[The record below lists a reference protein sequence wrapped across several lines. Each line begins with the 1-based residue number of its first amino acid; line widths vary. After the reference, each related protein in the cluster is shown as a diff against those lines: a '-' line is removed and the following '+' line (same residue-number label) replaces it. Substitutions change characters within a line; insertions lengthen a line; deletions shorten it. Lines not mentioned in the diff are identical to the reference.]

1 MWMGMGAGDETRAA
15 REPERRQTTTATGK
29 KERMGWDG
37 TVRIGTD

>member
-1 MWMGMGAGDETRAA
+1 MWMGMGAGDETRQQ
-15 REPERRQTTTATGK
+15 PERRQTTTATGK